1 MNAQP
6 GETIPSTKSAI
17 TAIQS
22 ERKAYAVRQ
31 ARRAPFFR
39 GKLDHV
45 DLDRLHDPREWA
57 KIPLLD
63 KAMLRAMSDPE
74 FYRDFCLPPA
84 EGDGIAQYWRSGG
97 TTGRPLFYPRS
108 RIDSKCLN
116 CDIARAR
123 EDASVDADRLLGGSF
138 RGAKPKDHRD
148 QGASNVRCRHS
159 ETRKGDDP
167 CSL

>member
-31 ARRAPFFR
+31 ARRAPYFR
-39 GKLDHV
+39 GKLGHV
-45 DLDRLHDPREWA
+45 DLDRLHDPRERA

-63 KAMLRAMSDPE
+63 KDMLRAMSDPE

-108 RIDSKCLN
+108 RIDIEVALRGFARTYSRL
-116 CDIARAR
+116 IRSPRAR
-123 EDASVDADRLLGGSF
+123 EGLREVIGLPGL
-138 RGAKPKDHRD
+138 
-148 QGASNVRCRHS
+148 Q
-159 ETRKGDDP
+159 E
-167 CSL
+167 